1 MGPMI
6 IAVASGKGGTGKTTI
21 AVSLAQFLADQG
33 EFPVLISDADVEAP
47 NAHLFLKPK
56 FSDKADVN
64 QYVPQIAEDLCS
76 GCGICADVCQFN
88 AIVMLKDKP
97 KVFPS
102 LCHGCGS
109 CTLQCP
115 EGAIA
120 EIPRTIGRL
129 DRGLSADGLLL
140 RQGLLNEG
148 EPMAVPVIAALKKW
162 KWQTDRIPGV
172 EIVDSPPG
180 ASCPVVEALRG
191 ADYVLLVT
199 EPTPFGLHDLK
210 QAFQVTRELGL
221 QVGVIINRVGVGE
234 EDIRGFCQANGV
246 PVLME
251 IPLERK
257 IGEGLARGKGLLEI
271 DPVYR
276 SRFADLWQAVQ
287 SAGKAV
293 AT

>member
-1 MGPMI
+1 MV

-21 AVSLAQFLADQG
+21 AVSLAQFLAQRG
-33 EFPVLISDADVEAP
+33 EFPILISDADVEAP
-47 NAHLFLKPK
+47 NAHLFLNPK
-56 FSDKADVN
+56 FSEWKDVN
-64 QYVPQIAEDLCS
+64 QFVPQVNQDLCT

-88 AIVMLKDKP
+88 AILLLQDKP
-97 KVFPS
+97 KVFSS

-115 EGAIA
+115 EGAIE
-120 EIPRTIGRL
+120 EIPRKIGRL
-129 DRGLSADGLLL
+129 DRGLSSADLLL

-162 KWQTDRIPGV
+162 QDDRQPGV

-180 ASCPVVEALRG
+180 ASCPVVEAARG

-210 QAFQVTRELGL
+210 QALQVTRELGIPA
-221 QVGVIINRVGVGE
+221 GVIINRVGLGE
-234 EDIRGFCQANGV
+234 EDICGFCREQGV

-271 DPVYR
+271 DPGYR
-276 SRFADLWQAVQ
+276 TCFAKLWQDIQA
-287 SAGKAV
+287 AGKG
-293 AT
+293 TLQ

>member
-1 MGPMI
+1 MI

-21 AVSLAQFLADQG
+21 AVSLAQFLADLG

-47 NAHLFLKPK
+47 NAHLYLSPQ
-56 FSDKADVN
+56 FSESAGVD
-64 QYVPQIAEDLCS
+64 QYVPQVDPDLCS
-76 GCGICADVCQFN
+76 GCGVCADVCQFN
-88 AIVMLKDKP
+88 AIILLKEKP

-115 EGAIA
+115 EGAIT
-120 EIPRTIGRL
+120 ETPRTIGRL
-129 DRGLSADGLLL
+129 DRGLSAGDLVL

-148 EPMAVPVIAALKKW
+148 EPMAVPVIAALK

-221 QVGVIINRVGVGE
+221 PVGVIINRVGVGE
-234 EDIRGFCQANGV
+234 EDINGFCQENDV

-251 IPLERK
+251 IPLDRK

-271 DPVYR
+271 DPAYR
-276 SRFADLWQAVQ
+276 RHFSDLWQDIQ
-287 SAGKAV
+287 SAGITV
-293 AT
+293 AP

>member
-1 MGPMI
+1 MV

-21 AVSLAQFLADQG
+21 AVSLAQYLSEQG

-47 NAHLFLKPK
+47 NAHLFLKID
-56 FSDKADVN
+56 FSDQKEVKLL
-64 QYVPQIAEDLCS
+64 VPRVEQDLCTS
-76 GCGICADVCQFN
+76 CGNCADVCQFN
-88 AIVMLKDKP
+88 AIILLKDQP

-115 EGAIA
+115 EGAIQ
-120 EIPRTIGRL
+120 EVPRSIGRL
-129 DRGLSADGLLL
+129 DRGMSTGELTL
-140 RQGLLNEG
+140 RQGTLQEG
-148 EPMAVPVIAALKKW
+148 EPLAVPVIAALKN
-162 KWQTDRIPGV
+162 WQGEPSSGI

-180 ASCPVVEALRG
+180 ASCPVVEAVRG

-210 QAFQVTRELGL
+210 GALQVTRELGL
-221 QVGVIINRVGVGE
+221 EAGVILNKVGLGT
-234 EDIRGFCQANGV
+234 EDIHGFCRDKGV

-271 DPVYR
+271 APDFR
-276 SRFADLWQAVQ
+276 GRFAALWQEIETL
-287 SAGKAV
+287 SKGV
-293 AT
+293 A

>member
-1 MGPMI
+1 MI

-21 AVSLAQFLADQG
+21 AVSLAQYLADQG
-33 EFPVLISDADVEAP
+33 EIPVMISDADVEAP
-47 NAHLFLKPK
+47 NAHLFLNPC
-56 FSDKADVN
+56 FSDSEGVD
-64 QYVPQIAEDLCS
+64 QYVPLVDPDLCS
-76 GCGICADVCQFN
+76 GCGVCADVCQFN
-88 AIVMLKDKP
+88 AIVVLKDKP
-97 KVFPS
+97 RVFPS

-109 CTLQCP
+109 CTRQCP
-115 EGAIA
+115 EGAIE

-129 DRGLSADGLLL
+129 DRGLSADDLVL

-162 KWQTDRIPGV
+162 QADMAPWV

-221 QVGVIINRVGVGE
+221 QAGVIINRVGLGE
-234 EDIRGFCQANGV
+234 EDIHGFCQEKGL

-251 IPLERK
+251 IPLDRK

-271 DPVYR
+271 DPVYQ
-276 SRFADLWQAVQ
+276 SRFAGLWQDLQ
-287 SAGKAV
+287 TAGKAV

>member
-1 MGPMI
+1 MV

-21 AVSLAQFLADQG
+21 AVSLAQFLAEQG
-33 EFPVLISDADVEAP
+33 DVPVLVSDADVEAP
-47 NAHLFLKPK
+47 NAHLFLTPD
-56 FSDKADVN
+56 FNESQEVN
-64 QYVPQIAEDLCS
+64 QYVPLVDGDLCN
-76 GCGICADVCQFN
+76 GCGICAEVCQFN

-97 KVFPS
+97 KTFPS

-115 EGAIA
+115 EKAIG
-120 EIPRTIGRL
+120 EIPRVIGRL
-129 DRGLSADGLLL
+129 DRGMTAKGIRF

-148 EPMAVPVIAALKKW
+148 EPMAVPVISALKKW
-162 KWQTDRIPGV
+162 GEDQSPGI
-172 EIVDSPPG
+172 EIVDCPPG

-210 QAFQVTRELGL
+210 QAFQVSHELGL
-221 QVGVIINRVGVGE
+221 KTGVIINRVGVGE
-234 EDIRGFCQANGV
+234 ADVRGFCQEKGI

-251 IPLERK
+251 IPLDRK

-271 DPVYR
+271 VPAFQG
-276 SRFADLWQAVQ
+276 RFGDLWQDIQ
-287 SAGKAV
+287 GAGKAV
-293 AT
+293 AP

>member
-1 MGPMI
+1 MV

-21 AVSLAQFLADQG
+21 AVSLAQYLAEQG

-47 NAHLFLKPK
+47 NAHLFLKPD
-56 FSDKADVN
+56 FSDQKEVTVP
-64 QYVPQIAEDLCS
+64 VPQVDQDLCT
-76 GCGICADVCQFN
+76 GCGNCAEVCQFN
-88 AIVMLKDKP
+88 AIILLKDRP

-115 EGAIA
+115 EDAIQ
-120 EIPRTIGRL
+120 EIPRPIGRL
-129 DRGLSADGLLL
+129 DRGLGANELSL

-148 EPMAVPVIAALKKW
+148 EPLAVPVIAALKKW
-162 KWQTDRIPGV
+162 QGEPLPGV

-180 ASCPVVEALRG
+180 ASCPVVEAVRD

-210 QAFQVTRELGL
+210 GALQVTRELDL
-221 QVGVIINRVGVGE
+221 KAGVILNRVGLGTA
-234 EDIRGFCQANGV
+234 DIHGFCQENGV

-271 DPVYR
+271 DPEFR
-276 SRFADLWQAVQ
+276 GRFAALWQEIEIL
-287 SAGKAV
+287 SKGV
-293 AT
+293 A

>member
-1 MGPMI
+1 MV

-21 AVSLAQFLADQG
+21 AVSLAQYLSEQR

-47 NAHLFLKPK
+47 NAHLFLKPD
-56 FSDKADVN
+56 FSEYKEVSLP
-64 QYVPQIAEDLCS
+64 VPGVDQDLCTS
-76 GCGICADVCQFN
+76 CGTCADVCQFN
-88 AIVMLKDKP
+88 AIVLLKDQP
-97 KVFPS
+97 RVFPS

-115 EGAIA
+115 EGAIQ
-120 EIPRTIGRL
+120 EIPRPIGRL
-129 DRGLSADGLLL
+129 DRGLSPGELHL
-140 RQGLLNEG
+140 RQGILNEG
-148 EPMAVPVIAALKKW
+148 EPLAVPVIAALKKW
-162 KWQTDRIPGV
+162 QGEPCPEV

-180 ASCPVVEALRG
+180 ASCPVVEAVRG

-210 QAFQVTRELGL
+210 AALQVTRELGL
-221 QVGVIINRVGVGE
+221 EAGVIINRAGLGE
-234 EDIRGFCQANGV
+234 EDIEAFCQQNGV

-271 DPVYR
+271 DPNFR
-276 SRFADLWQAVQ
+276 DRFAVLWQKIR
-287 SAGKAV
+287 SSSPGV
-293 AT
+293 AR

>member
-1 MGPMI
+1 MV

-21 AVSLAQFLADQG
+21 AVSLAQYLAEG
-33 EFPVLISDADVEAP
+33 GGFPVLVSDADVEAP
-47 NAHLFLKPK
+47 NAHLFLKPR
-56 FSDKADVN
+56 FSEKADVN
-64 QYVPQIAEDLCS
+64 QYIPRVDNALCS

-88 AIVMLKDKP
+88 AIVLLKDKP
-97 KVFPS
+97 KVFPA

-115 EGAIA
+115 ERAI
-120 EIPRTIGRL
+120 EEVPRTIGRL
-129 DRGLSADGLLL
+129 DRGLSADDLLL

-162 KWQTDRIPGV
+162 EDDHSPWV

-180 ASCPVVEALRG
+180 ASCPVVEAVRG

-210 QAFQVTRELGL
+210 GALQVTRELGL
-221 QVGVIINRVGVGE
+221 QAGVIINRAGLGE
-234 EDIRGFCQANGV
+234 EDIRGYCREKDV

-251 IPLERK
+251 IPLDRK

-271 DPVYR
+271 DPEYR
-276 SRFADLWQAVQ
+276 RLFGELWQDIQA
-287 SAGKAV
+287 SGKAV
-293 AT
+293 AP